1 MTDCHTSICKQ
12 LANNCRQVHVPI
24 IASSGSGKGFAYLQ
38 FDDPE
43 SAVQAL
49 KEVDGTVFQ
58 GRLVHILP
66 AAAKRET
73 KLDEYAISKLPL
85 KKQKQIQR
93 KAEAS
98 SSTFNWNA
106 LYMNVCFEY
115 IFIFGRYWR
124 IQI

>member
-1 MTDCHTSICKQ
+1 M
-12 LANNCRQVHVPI
+12 
-24 IASSGSGKGFAYLQ
+24 
-38 FDDPE
+38 
-43 SAVQAL
+43 QAL
-49 KEVDGTVFQ
+49 KEVDGTIFQ

-73 KLDEYAISKLPL
+73 KLDEYALSKLPL

-115 IFIFGRYWR
+115 VSVFGRLLTNPNLGR
-124 IQI
+124 RGDVLNCRSTGC